1 MNINFSSILKYLVS
15 ILIVVCLA
23 FLLNFILY
31 IFLPKQNIQDIFKQR
46 IDLDYDIY
54 NIKKLYNNDKII
66 KQQKAQEEPQNYST
80 LKNIKLKAIY
90 ATKDTKG
97 WTVLTNK
104 NNITHILH
112 TNEKFKKYTLMK
124 VFANYV
130 IFSKDKKEYV
140 VQLQKKS
147 KIIHIKDEVISNYNT
162 KYDENII
169 ALDDKLSIKRAY
181 LNSYI
186 NNSDKIWKSIS
197 VKENKNSLNQ
207 IDGFKVTRIK
217 KNSVFN
223 SLGLKKGD
231 IIKTVNNIKLK
242 SYNDAFKIYKKI
254 NNIKD
259 LNMKIIRDNEN
270 MELNYE
276 IE

>member
-1 MNINFSSILKYLVS
+1 
-15 ILIVVCLA
+15 
-23 FLLNFILY
+23 
-31 IFLPKQNIQDIFKQR
+31 
-46 IDLDYDIY
+46 
-54 NIKKLYNNDKII
+54 
-66 KQQKAQEEPQNYST
+66 
-80 LKNIKLKAIY
+80 
-90 ATKDTKG
+90 
-97 WTVLTNK
+97 
-104 NNITHILH
+104 
-112 TNEKFKKYTLMK
+112 MK

-169 ALDDKLSIKRAY
+169 VLDDKLSIKRAY

-217 KNSVFN
+217 KNSIFN